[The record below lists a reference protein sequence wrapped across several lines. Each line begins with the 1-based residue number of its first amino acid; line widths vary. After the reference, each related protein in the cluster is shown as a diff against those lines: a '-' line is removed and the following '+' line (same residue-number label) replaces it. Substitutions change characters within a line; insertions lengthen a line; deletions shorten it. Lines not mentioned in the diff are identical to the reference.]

1 MVYRVACDIDC
12 FNCYLDIPEIK
23 ERGGTCAEDK
33 TKLCRI
39 FGTGSKKNNRSK
51 KVGIYN
57 QEELGKRLNMSQQ
70 SLSKKLRHGKF
81 TMKEL
86 QNLFKTLEFSDEE
99 ILKVMKTY

>member
-12 FNCYLDIPEIK
+12 FTCDLGIPEIK

-51 KVGIYN
+51 KGWYIQPRRIRKETEYESTVFIN
-57 QEELGKRLNMSQQ
+57 KTPKREV
-70 SLSKKLRHGKF
+70 HYEGAP
-81 TMKEL
+81 EA
-86 QNLFKTLEFSDEE
+86 FSD
-99 ILKVMKTY
+99 IRF